1 MNYCHYLPSRL
12 ESQQKTKI
20 CHKKK
25 TNLHFLFF
33 IVDVMHC
40 NAQNFQKFPYVKT
53 MVIICSCSNAS
64 VSLLKFDFL
73 EFFKFTFIVAGF
85 RMPAFSNC
93 YNLLP
98 YLSIWCLKRSYDI
111 YWQFNSILL
120 CASISFRTSKKS
132 ILFLLSIKLYIWGDL
147 KMPPRVVPFHFIQ

>member
-1 MNYCHYLPSRL
+1 MNYCHYMPSRL

-25 TNLHFLFF
+25 RTYISFSSL
-33 IVDVMHC
+33 VMWC
-40 NAQNFQKFPYVKT
+40 TAMLKIFKNFHI
-53 MVIICSCSNAS
+53 IICSCSNAS
-64 VSLLKFDFL
+64 VSLLKFDF
-73 EFFKFTFIVAGF
+73 FTFIVAGF

-111 YWQFNSILL
+111 YWQFISILL
-120 CASISFRTSKKS
+120 CASISFRTSKKKDF
-132 ILFLLSIKLYIWGDL
+132 IFAIDKTLYMGW
-147 KMPPRVVPFHFIQ
+147 KNAT